1 MEYTEKVFNM
11 ASSVYRRITEDI
23 ESQIKRG
30 LFSAG
35 EKFLSRH
42 KICVEYGISEMTAY
56 KVQQELL
63 SRNIVQKIPGKGFVI
78 QSLRIKDNEEK
89 APCSLSGICFCVA
102 ENAIG
107 KNVSFDHGRR
117 VYAGAM
123 NQAAELNISMRLEV
137 LKYSSRDPITVPPSY
152 GEGEGIIV
160 YGGIAYKA
168 CTMALFCNPD
178 MNMVSVTRA
187 LLDKPVVMPDF
198 FDGIMEIL
206 NYLESINCRR
216 ILYAAGL
223 RKENEH
229 ISENEGIYFFG
240 KEAGRRGL
248 EHMIDVSGDYSVL
261 MDSVLKFNPDAV
273 MFSHD
278 APALR
283 FRRLLESRNLNKMP
297 VITGFDDIPEDEPG
311 IESLTTYHID
321 CEGMGAAAVNT
332 LVENSNLDRI
342 PLNKRIKGR
351 LIIRGKS
358 L

>member
-1 MEYTEKVFNM
+1 M
-11 ASSVYRRITEDI
+11 APSVYQQVTEDI
-23 ESQIKRG
+23 ESKIKRG
-30 LFSAG
+30 LFSVG
-35 EKFLSRH
+35 EKLLSRH
-42 KICVEYGISEMTAY
+42 DICIKYGISEMTAY

-63 SRNIVQKIPGKGFVI
+63 SKNIVQKIPGKGFVI
-78 QSLRIKDNEEK
+78 QSLHLGDGEK
-89 APCSLSGICFCVA
+89 KVQVPISGICFCTA
-102 ENAIG
+102 ENTIG
-107 KNVSFDHGRR
+107 KNVFSDHGRR

-152 GEGEGIIV
+152 EKGEGIIV

-178 MNMVSVTRA
+178 INMVSVTRP

-198 FDGIMEIL
+198 FDGIVEIL
-206 NYLESINCRR
+206 NYLESIKCRR

-229 ISENEGIYFFG
+229 ISENEGMYFFG
-240 KEAGRRGL
+240 KEAARRGL
-248 EHMIDVSGDYSVL
+248 EHIIDVSGDYSIL

-283 FRRLLESRNLNKMP
+283 FKRLLESRNLNKMP

-311 IESLTTYHID
+311 IESLTTYRID
-321 CEGMGAAAVNT
+321 CEGIGAAAVNT
-332 LVENSNLDRI
+332 LVENNNSGRI
-342 PLNKRIKGR
+342 PLNKRVKGR
-351 LIIRGKS
+351 IIIRDKRG

>member
-1 MEYTEKVFNM
+1 M
-11 ASSVYRRITEDI
+11 APSVYQRITEDI

-30 LFSAG
+30 LFSVG
-35 EKFLSRH
+35 EKLLSRH
-42 KICVEYGISEMTAY
+42 DICVKYGISEMTAY

-63 SRNIVQKIPGKGFVI
+63 SKNIVQKIPGKGFVI
-78 QSLRIKDNEEK
+78 QSLHLGEGEK
-89 APCSLSGICFCVA
+89 KVQSPISKICFCVA

-107 KNVSFDHGRR
+107 KNVFSDHGRR
-117 VYAGAM
+117 VYTGAM
-123 NQAAELNISMRLEV
+123 NQAAELSISMHLEV

-178 MNMVSVTRA
+178 INMVSITQP
-187 LLDKPVVMPDF
+187 LLNKAVVMTDN
-198 FDGIMEIL
+198 FDGIVKIL

-229 ISENEGIYFFG
+229 ISENEGVYFFE
-240 KEAGRRGL
+240 KEAARRGL
-248 EHMIDVSGDYSVL
+248 EHMIEVSGDYSVL
-261 MDSVLKFNPDAV
+261 MDSALKFSPDAV

-283 FRRLLESRNLNKMP
+283 FRRLLEARNVNKMP

-311 IESLTTYHID
+311 IESLTTYRID

-332 LVENSNLDRI
+332 LVENSNSGRI
-342 PLNKRIKGR
+342 PLNKRVKGR
-351 LIIRGKS
+351 LIIRDKG